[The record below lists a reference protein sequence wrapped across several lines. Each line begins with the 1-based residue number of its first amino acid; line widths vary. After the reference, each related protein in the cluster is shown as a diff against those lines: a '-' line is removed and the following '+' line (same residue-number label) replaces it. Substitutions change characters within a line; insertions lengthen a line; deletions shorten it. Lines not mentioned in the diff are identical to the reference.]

1 MYTPCEAVVKTVLP
15 NIRAL
20 IAKELS
26 ENYHMRQADVAKL
39 LGISQSAVSMYV
51 RKNRGIGINLEKE
64 RDVHERIIWLSERI
78 FDGSITQEE
87 YISKVCE
94 ICKLVRSRGLL
105 CPLHKQYAKPLNLD
119 ACSYCLKK

>member
-1 MYTPCEAVVKTVLP
+1 MYTPCEVVVKTVLP

-78 FDGSITQEE
+78 FDGSITQEG

-94 ICKLVRSRGLL
+94 ICKLVRSKGLL

>member
-1 MYTPCEAVVKTVLP
+1 MYTPCEVAVKTVLP

-20 IAKELS
+20 IVKELS

-39 LGISQSAVSMYV
+39 LGISQPAVSMYI
-51 RKNRGIGINLEKE
+51 RKNRGIAIDLEKE
-64 RDVHERIIWLSERI
+64 KDVHERIIWLSERI

-94 ICKLVRSRGLL
+94 ICKLVRSKGLL
-105 CPLHKQYAKPLNLD
+105 CPLHKKYKRSLNLD
-119 ACSYCLKK
+119 ACSHCLIK

>member
-1 MYTPCEAVVKTVLP
+1 MYTPCEVVVKTVLP

-94 ICKLVRSRGLL
+94 ICKLVRSEGLL

>member
-1 MYTPCEAVVKTVLP
+1 MYTPCEVVVKTVLP

-94 ICKLVRSRGLL
+94 ICKLVRSKGLL

-119 ACSYCLKK
+119 ACSHCLKK